1 MLSAG
6 VNLARIAK
14 GRDPLSFADEA
25 NVQVFNEAVQ
35 TWLADASEL
44 AEKQIVRPGYL
55 DVDVVET

>member
-14 GRDPLSFADEA
+14 GRDPLSFADET
-25 NVQVFNEAVQ
+25 NVQVFNGAVQ